1 MPKCSPTVGGPA
13 AVVDIGSNSIR
24 LVVFRDRSRAAPVV
38 FNERVTCGI
47 GRDLAKTGTLHPDG
61 VEKALANLPRF
72 AGIVLAMGID
82 DTRLFA
88 TAASREAADGAD
100 FLKRVEAMFGRKVT
114 QLDGEQEARLAA
126 CGVIS
131 GLPDAHGI
139 AADLGGGS
147 LELAAV
153 SDGLVGDHGTLPLGP
168 LRLAALGVEEAA
180 LSAHID
186 RQFETFDWIGDAVS
200 DGAIYAVGGAWRAL
214 ARVHMMQTKYPL
226 RVIHNYRM
234 AGAEAAEFC
243 RVVAGLSAASIS
255 RISVVP
261 RARIPTL
268 STAARVLERLIE
280 MSGADSLVFSANGIR
295 EGSQFDALDAAT
307 RKEDPLIVACEHFAA
322 RENRALGSGTAL
334 FEWVAPLF
342 EGEDESLRRLR
353 HAACLLADIGWH
365 EHPDYRAEQVY
376 FRILRLPLLGLTH
389 EEKAKIALAVF
400 RRYTGAKGGATLRV
414 ANALLLPEDVEW
426 SRRLGAALRLAET
439 LTGGN
444 PNLLDGVGL
453 KLKKGRL
460 VMTLCAGR
468 ADLFGDLV
476 RSRFGALAGL
486 FGVTGEIKGDGM
498 NEEVTGA

>member
-1 MPKCSPTVGGPA
+1 
-13 AVVDIGSNSIR
+13 
-24 LVVFRDRSRAAPVV
+24 
-38 FNERVTCGI
+38 
-47 GRDLAKTGTLHPDG
+47 
-61 VEKALANLPRF
+61 
-72 AGIVLAMGID
+72 
-82 DTRLFA
+82 
-88 TAASREAADGAD
+88 
-100 FLKRVEAMFGRKVT
+100 
-114 QLDGEQEARLAA
+114 
-126 CGVIS
+126 
-131 GLPDAHGI
+131 
-139 AADLGGGS
+139 
-147 LELAAV
+147 
-153 SDGLVGDHGTLPLGP
+153 
-168 LRLAALGVEEAA
+168 
-180 LSAHID
+180 
-186 RQFETFDWIGDAVS
+186 
-200 DGAIYAVGGAWRAL
+200 
-214 ARVHMMQTKYPL
+214 MMQTKYPL
-226 RVIHNYRM
+226 RVIHNYRI
-234 AGAEAAEFC
+234 ASTEAAEFC

-280 MSGADSLVFSANGIR
+280 MSGAQSLVFSANGIR

-322 RENRALGSGTAL
+322 RENRSLGSGAAL

-342 EGEDESLRRLR
+342 EGEDASFRRLR

-414 ANALLLPEDVEW
+414 ANALLLPEDVKW

-444 PNLLDGVGL
+444 PDLLGGVGL
-453 KLKKGRL
+453 KLKKELL
-460 VMTLCAGR
+460 VMTLGAGR

-486 FGVTGEIKGDGM
+486 FGVSGVVKGDGM
-498 NEEVTGA
+498 NEEIGGA